1 MKPMT
6 DKKRLTTALT
16 DLGSAFENCS
26 GEASYYLDVETG
38 EILLVVEETRRML
51 YALYEMYGGENDE
64 PIDLEE
70 ALERRDLIP
79 QAKNNLRTA
88 HRIEAGFGA
97 RYLKIP
103 ESDSIEGYADMKA
116 FIESIQEVQ
125 LRESLWQV
133 IQGRGAAE
141 RFRDALLAHPA
152 EQARWDE
159 FKRRQVHQRVL
170 AWLESERLELAGTP

>member
-1 MKPMT
+1 MSE
-6 DKKRLTTALT
+6 RLRLVLSLA
-16 DLGSAFENCS
+16 DLSDAFERAS
-26 GEASYYLDVETG
+26 GETSYYLDIETG
-38 EILLVVEETRRML
+38 ELHIVAEETRRML
-51 YALYEMYGGENDE
+51 YALQEMYGAEDGTLD
-64 PIDLEE
+64 IE
-70 ALERRDLIP
+70 AALARRDLG
-79 QAKNNLRTA
+79 ARLKDALRLA
-88 HRIEAGFGA
+88 QRIEAGYGA
-97 RYLKIP
+97 RYRKVP
-103 ESDSIEGYADMKA
+103 ESDSMAGYADMKA

-170 AWLESERLELAGTP
+170 AWLESEGLELAGTP